1 MEGNGGPT
9 RWGSAGEGC
18 SSYALALEPR
28 RFIPC
33 TPYARPEKVLRRAR
47 QGSRAGALRKRS
59 IMKSLATALTLVV
72 TAIVMTSV
80 SGTSAQAD
88 KGKGSPPPPGALPIA
103 EIRLL
108 LGHPVHIGDILRLAA
123 TEVDDKKA
131 DFRWRLLRRPLLSRA
146 KVPDKNGTEASF
158 LGDVPGVYVVELTV
172 RLRSRSA
179 TATLSVAATP
189 SYPLV
194 AVNTIDVVN
203 GPTGMTVNAQT
214 LNFPVT
220 SSGISQMATYFSGL
234 LDTDLVLVSLPASAF
249 VSNHQPCGATIA
261 V

>member
-1 MEGNGGPT
+1 
-9 RWGSAGEGC
+9 
-18 SSYALALEPR
+18 
-28 RFIPC
+28 
-33 TPYARPEKVLRRAR
+33 
-47 QGSRAGALRKRS
+47 
-59 IMKSLATALTLVV
+59 MKSLATALTLVV
-72 TAIVMTSV
+72 NAIVMTSV

-108 LGHPVHIGDILRLAA
+108 LGHPVHIGDIVRLAA